1 MIPRKLSFIVAPG
14 FGLLDL
20 SGPLC
25 AFQFAQEVYG
35 APYAI
40 SLVSSSG
47 GPVRGSSG
55 LSVDTIAPD
64 EMKHDDTIVV
74 VGGPDAHLADRHG
87 ATIGV
92 LRFFAPKMRRIA
104 GICTGAFHLAEAG
117 VLDGHRATTHWRWAP
132 QLQARFPSVSVQADR
147 IFINDRDVWTSA
159 GITAGIDMA
168 LAIIEADFGAELS
181 KAVARDLVVYY
192 RRPGGQSQFSAI
204 LELEPKSDRIRVALA
219 YAREHLQENLSV
231 ERLADVAAVGPRQ
244 FARLFH
250 KETGETPARAVER
263 LRIEVARPRIEDSVE
278 PIEVIAREVGF
289 RDDERMRRSF
299 IKLLG
304 QSPQT
309 LRRIARTHARNVA

>member
-25 AFQFAQEVYG
+25 AFHFVHELYG
-35 APYAI
+35 APYEI
-40 SLVSSSG
+40 SMVSSAG

-64 EMKHDDTIVV
+64 EMKHEDTMIV

-87 ATIGV
+87 ATIDV
-92 LRFFAPKMRRIA
+92 LRTFAPLARRKA
-104 GICTGAFHLAEAG
+104 SICTGAFHLAEAG
-117 VLDGHRATTHWRWAP
+117 ILDGHRATTHWRWAL
-132 QLQARFPSVSVQADR
+132 QLQARFPSVSVESDR
-147 IFINDRDVWTSA
+147 IFINDREIWTSA

-168 LAIIEADFGAELS
+168 LAIIEADFGAQIS

-204 LELEPKSDRIRVALA
+204 LELEPNSDRIRVALA
-219 YAREHLQENLSV
+219 YARDHLHENLSV
-231 ERLADVAAVGPRQ
+231 ERLADVAAIGTRQ

-250 KETGETPARAVER
+250 KETGETPARAIER

-278 PIEVIAREVGF
+278 PIEIIAREVGF
-289 RDDERMRRSF
+289 GDPERMRRSF
-299 IKLLG
+299 MKLFG
-304 QSPQT
+304 QSPQS
-309 LRRIARTHARNVA
+309 LRRLARIHAQNAA